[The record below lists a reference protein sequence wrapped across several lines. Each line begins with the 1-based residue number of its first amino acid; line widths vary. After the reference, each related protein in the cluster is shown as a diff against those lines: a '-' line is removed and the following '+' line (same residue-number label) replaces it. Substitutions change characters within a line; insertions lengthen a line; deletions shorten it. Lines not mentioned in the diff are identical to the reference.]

1 MWNIYDELTSDGMT
15 IIMATLFPDHT
26 FLVADSV
33 VILNK
38 GRISQIGVRDDVV
51 TEENLRSAY
60 GVDVRVVCAGETV
73 ERKVCFLALRSIV
86 NRKS

>member
-51 TEENLRSAY
+51 TEENLRSA
-60 GVDVRVVCAGETV
+60 
-73 ERKVCFLALRSIV
+73 
-86 NRKS
+86 